1 MNYLFKKLEDLCFK
15 AIIGYNKIEDL
26 RSIDSIQREVTTL
39 KKTMKGI
46 YHEPHG
52 VQNFEMFTNAH
63 HKSLIDLFGEIKI
76 RLPTN
81 LDADDIQFKKSFPGF
96 LEKISAPLEDLLRFI
111 HRQFQEYIDQRKP
124 IPEVFKA
131 AAIIDVEQML
141 QHLVPTLASLE
152 NPNLTEILLKPFY
165 DFIHTVHKTTFHN
178 LLYCRILNGEILRN
192 CNKPDFFNTNSIIN
206 LMIYMNCN
214 STPAKQYIIKFICQ
228 EPCNDNELRN
238 FNFWL
243 KQIRQADLKAN
254 IAYKVNRPN
263 LSVMLEKW
271 ITEEIGYLKK
281 SAKTS
286 LKDQELSKATDMI
299 NPKILSSLSVPELA
313 LYFKLMIDM
322 KFIQVEN
329 LQDFFRHITRTYRTK
344 NTENISFES
353 IRSKF
358 YQPENATIKAVKSK
372 LIEALNQINLLS

>member
-15 AIIGYNKIEDL
+15 AIINYNKIEDL

-81 LDADDIQFKKSFPGF
+81 LDADDIQFKKSFPEF
-96 LEKISAPLEDLLRFI
+96 LKKISAPLEDLLRFI

-124 IPEVFKA
+124 IPKVFKA
-131 AAIIDVEQML
+131 AAILDVEQML

-165 DFIHTVHKTTFHN
+165 DFIHTVHKSTFHN
-178 LLYCRILNGEILRN
+178 LFYCRILNREILRN
-192 CNKPDFFNTNSIIN
+192 CHNPGFFNANSIIN
-206 LMIYMNCN
+206 LMIYMNSN
-214 STPAKQYIIKFICQ
+214 SNPVHLYIIKFIVDY
-228 EPCNDNELRN
+228 PNGNELEN
-238 FNFWL
+238 LYYWL
-243 KQIRQADLKAN
+243 KRIRQAYIKTGVT
-254 IAYKVNRPN
+254 YKIDKPN

-271 ITEEIGYLKK
+271 ITEEIGYLEKFTLPGLKK
-281 SAKTS
+281 PES
-286 LKDQELSKATDMI
+286 LMPAENII

-322 KFIQVEN
+322 KFIRVEN
-329 LQDFFRHITRTYRTK
+329 LQDFFRMIVATYRTK
-344 NTENISFES
+344 NAENISIDSF
-353 IRSKF
+353 RAKF
-358 YQPENATIKAVKSK
+358 YNPETPTIKAIKSK

>member
-15 AIIGYNKIEDL
+15 AIINYNKIEDL

-52 VQNFEMFTNAH
+52 FQNFEIFTNAH
-63 HKSLIDLFGEIKI
+63 HKSLIDLLGEIKI

-81 LDADDIQFKKSFPGF
+81 LDADGIQFKKSFPRF

-124 IPEVFKA
+124 IPEVLRA
-131 AAIIDVEQML
+131 AAISDVEQML
-141 QHLVPTLASLE
+141 QCLAPTLACLK
-152 NPNLTEILLKPFY
+152 NQNLTAILLKPFH
-165 DFIHTVHKTTFHN
+165 DFIHFVHKSTFHN
-178 LLYCRILNGEILRN
+178 LFYCRILNREILRN
-192 CNKPDFFNTNSIIN
+192 CHNPNFFNTNSIIN

-214 STPAKQYIIKFICQ
+214 STPVKQYITKFICE
-228 EPCNDNELRN
+228 EPHTENELMN
-238 FNFWL
+238 FYFWI
-243 KQIRQADLKAN
+243 KQIRQADLKSG
-254 IAYKVNRPN
+254 ITYKIDKPN

-281 SAKTS
+281 SAKTI
-286 LKDQELSKATDMI
+286 LKDQELSKATDMM

-322 KFIQVEN
+322 KFIRVEN
-329 LQDFFRHITRTYRTK
+329 LQDFFRIIVATYRTK
-344 NTENISFES
+344 NAENISIDSF
-353 IRSKF
+353 RAKF
-358 YQPENATIKAVKSK
+358 YNPETPTIKAIKSK